1 MDYGFCTDVGRVREH
16 NEDFILVD
24 HLAGVFI
31 VADGMGGYKGGE
43 IASREASL
51 FLLGY
56 IKSVVLRLESLNE
69 RREALSEG
77 FSRVNAHIAG
87 IAHQRPELQGM
98 GTTGVLAIL
107 DQTHED
113 VIIAH
118 VGDSR
123 AYYLTQNDER
133 QLTKDHSLIQE
144 LIDIGSITKEEA
156 EFHPK
161 RHVITQAIGSETP
174 LSPEIMIYKI
184 QHPGILLLC
193 TDGLSN
199 LIEPYEMK
207 KIAFEANSL
216 QEASET
222 MVQLANSR
230 GGTDNCS
237 VVLVGCHL
245 LIENEQVD
253 K

>member
-24 HLAGVFI
+24 HLAGIFI

-56 IKSVVLRLESLNE
+56 IKTAVLKLESLNE
-69 RREALSEG
+69 RREALMEG
-77 FSRVNAHIAG
+77 FSLVNSHIAG
-87 IAHQRPELQGM
+87 IAQKQPELQGM
-98 GTTGVLAIL
+98 GTTGVLAVL
-107 DQTHED
+107 DQDYSD

-123 AYYLTQNDER
+123 AYYLTESDAR

-144 LIDIGSITKEEA
+144 LIDIGSITREEA
-156 EFHPK
+156 EVHPK

-184 QHPGILLLC
+184 QHPGVLLLC

-199 LIEPYEMK
+199 LVEPNEMK
-207 KIAFEANSL
+207 AITFEAQTL
-216 QEASET
+216 QSASESL
-222 MVQLANSR
+222 VQLANSR

-245 LIENEQVD
+245 LREDEQVD